1 MVHDERNLDK
11 KLSESRFWKIF
22 IRGFPKKVLT
32 LDVEQFTFLEVVV
45 CSGSERVFENTNR
58 VICDKCTV
66 CRFLANFLFHT
77 WARRAL
83 NSTEEADS
91 AGIRLP

>member
-1 MVHDERNLDK
+1 MVHDGLIAVK
-11 KLSESRFWKIF
+11 KLNVSRFWKIF

-32 LDVEQFTFLEVVV
+32 LGVEQFTFHEVVV

-58 VICDKCTV
+58 VICEERTV
-66 CRFLANFLFHT
+66 CWFLANFLFHT

-83 NSTEEADS
+83 NPTEETDS
-91 AGIRLP
+91 AEIR